1 LLKKTKDPQ
10 AQMRLLREALH
21 ELNQLRRHNHRAARL
36 KRDQLLWQREE
47 EERDK
52 DAEKSALHKQKCEI
66 LKPLWA
72 QVEANNW
79 GQFFGGGENGRKVAE
94 FIMEVQHD
102 LPPGTLTGRKPSDS
116 VEPNPTESD
125 PIQPNPTKSCG
136 AAPERTDL

>member
-1 LLKKTKDPQ
+1 
-10 AQMRLLREALH
+10 
-21 ELNQLRRHNHRAARL
+21 
-36 KRDQLLWQREE
+36 
-47 EERDK
+47 
-52 DAEKSALHKQKCEI
+52 

-116 VEPNPTESD
+116 LEPNPTESG
-125 PIQPNPTKSCG
+125 PIQPNPTKNCV
-136 AAPERTDL
+136 ATTERIDL